1 MELSKLNE
9 ETKIWYNINDAR
21 NLEIITR
28 ETQNTLEFVPKVAV
42 QRNVEI
48 VNEMIPESTI
58 QDILV
63 LKYDT
68 LNVFEIMTHQVS
80 IISYLSAKFRSTD
93 AMEITWTFYRPYLQ
107 WILETSEHI
116 TVKFGVPVD
125 DIKNTGTVT
134 RSSYKFC
141 DLKEGCVDTYPTNP
155 LGSSG
160 KGRPPRCMGDHY
172 VHNKIVRDLR
182 SLISVI
188 DIESNEQGPM
198 SHYLRLGLTTTDFV
212 IRHMYQ
218 ELGIFNTYLKNEK
231 NFNIENYYICHRCK
245 RGGNNGPV
253 NNFNKQRNTGHH
265 SNQSQQS
272 GHSSGRGAPPMH
284 NANTNSNKS
293 KSNKN
298 TFTVLCDMSD
308 SDDGIPKVIDMATD
322 TKISETV
329 KSSKK
334 KDRRNKTGKRDTNLV
349 KY

>member
-42 QRNVEI
+42 QKNVEI

-58 QDILV
+58 QEILGI
-63 LKYDT
+63 KYID

-80 IISYLSAKFRSTD
+80 IMSYLSAKFRSTD
-93 AMEITWTFYRPYLQ
+93 SMEITWTFYRPYLQ

-116 TVKFGVPVD
+116 TVKFDVPVD
-125 DIKNTGTVT
+125 EIKNTGTVT

-155 LGSSG
+155 LGTSG

-172 VHNKIVRDLR
+172 VHNKIVRDLK

-188 DIESNEQGPM
+188 DNESNDQGPM

-245 RGGNNGPV
+245 RGGNNASST
-253 NNFNKQRNTGHH
+253 NFNKQTNNSQKHKHSQHH
-265 SNQSQQS
+265 EK
-272 GHSSGRGAPPMH
+272 RGAPPMH
-284 NANTNSNKS
+284 TSIKTNA
-293 KSNKN
+293 NKN

-308 SDDGIPKVIDMATD
+308 SDDGVPKVVDMATD

-329 KSSKK
+329 KTSKK
-334 KDRRNKTGKRDTNLV
+334 KDRRNKTGKRDTNLA